1 MLKVITHIF
10 CFKYVVG
17 CLGMMD
23 SDDQTKV
30 DPRKQALLEAR
41 FFGTGRENIEVLYYS
56 LGNPILFYEI
66 K

>member
-1 MLKVITHIF
+1 
-10 CFKYVVG
+10 
-17 CLGMMD
+17 MMD
-23 SDDQTKV
+23 SEAQTKV